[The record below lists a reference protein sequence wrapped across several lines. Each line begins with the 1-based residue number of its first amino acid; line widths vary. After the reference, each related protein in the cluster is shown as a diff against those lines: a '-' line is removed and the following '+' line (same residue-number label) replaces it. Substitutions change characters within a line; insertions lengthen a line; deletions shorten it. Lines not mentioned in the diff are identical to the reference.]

1 MTSTSFSSIPTSKN
15 ANGYPELLPYS
26 REIGIPAVAAAV
38 RYQRMSAGDEV
49 CERQGDVFR
58 TGQSAEDKK

>member
-26 REIGIPAVAAAV
+26 REIGIPAVAAAL
-38 RYQRMSAGDEV
+38 RYQRMPADDEV
-49 CERQGDVFR
+49 GERQGDFCR
-58 TGQSAEDKK
+58 TGQSA